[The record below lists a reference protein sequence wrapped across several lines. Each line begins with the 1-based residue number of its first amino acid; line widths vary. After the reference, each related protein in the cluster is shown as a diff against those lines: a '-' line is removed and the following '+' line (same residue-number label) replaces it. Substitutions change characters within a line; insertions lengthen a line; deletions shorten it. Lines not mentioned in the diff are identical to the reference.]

1 MSFKPTGLLDWIL
14 LGYGGVV
21 LVVALLLTP
30 LVIGLGDDSAGS
42 SPLHVVRFPSD
53 LMFETSSSWRSGRRR
68 YRSRSRGRLR
78 SFKSPIAVS
87 SSSDPC
93 KKAIERMISC
103 TKDDK
108 VRALLTDKR
117 DRFTEECRKRR
128 KDVRKAERCV
138 NRSSCKAFERCLGG
152 G

>member
-21 LVVALLLTP
+21 LLVAIVVTP

-42 SPLHVVRFPSD
+42 SPLTVVRFRGGLSFGGGARW
-53 LMFETSSSWRSGRRR
+53 LGKRQWRSRVRRRMSGFSSS
-68 YRSRSRGRLR
+68 
-78 SFKSPIAVS
+78 SPVIRT
-87 SSSDPC
+87 SDPC
-93 KKAIERMISC
+93 KEAIERMISC

-108 VRALLTDKR
+108 VRKALSDGKE
-117 DRFTEECRKRR
+117 RFASQCRARR

-138 NRSSCKAFERCLGG
+138 KRSSCEAFERCLSGG
-152 G
+152 